1 MNHVVLSRGTFI
13 KNMAT
18 GVFKEY
24 AVVMTDNGT
33 TLVAKNGAGMGF
45 ALGNA
50 AGDLRYFANIMQP
63 TLLLSKN
70 NVCRFT
76 VEIEA
81 VAA

>member
-1 MNHVVLSRGTFI
+1 MNHVVLPRGSFI

-24 AVVMTDNGT
+24 AVVMADNGT
-33 TLVAKNGAGMGF
+33 TLVAKNGTGMIF
-45 ALGNA
+45 SLGNA
-50 AGDLRYFANIMQP
+50 KGNLRYFANIMQP

-70 NVCRFT
+70 NVRRFT